1 MIRLPPRRRT
11 TSPTLKRPSR
21 AWSASKAKRVCAVA
35 ACHIGLTG
43 RRVDGI
49 PTTGMVPALASV
61 TSAFIARPQIIMRT
75 PARAQGDRM
84 ERTTSQRIA
93 QHSQSQMRGYWD
105 QANWCA
111 ADRKCILTSPQWPDL
126 VKAGASA
133 VPNLWKG
140 QVSRFQSDVRTLPGE
155 EKNFHQGEDQPRS
168 PRGKNERITGEV
180 NRVALGRWRASLRS
194 NIGSD
199 ILSGYQLRIRLQMLR
214 LEIGWLRFRGI
225 PMRRTG

>member
-21 AWSASKAKRVCAVA
+21 AWSASKANRVCAVA

-133 VPNLWKG
+133 VPNLVEG
-140 QVSRFQSDVRTLPGE
+140 PSVEVPIRCADTTGRGERLSPGRGSTSFTSR
-155 EKNFHQGEDQPRS
+155 EK
-168 PRGKNERITGEV
+168 
-180 NRVALGRWRASLRS
+180 
-194 NIGSD
+194 
-199 ILSGYQLRIRLQMLR
+199 
-214 LEIGWLRFRGI
+214 
-225 PMRRTG
+225 